1 MQTHYHLQRPSL
13 FRIVARQSLLRDGGQ
28 RAVKVAVT
36 VVRVMQV
43 TVDEIIDVISMR
55 DGHVATPFAML
66 MRRVMSSAPMCRRA
80 VRRVGRGDIDP
91 MLIDRIAVLMVK
103 VAIVQIVHV
112 SVVEHGRVAATLTMH
127 MRMIGML

>member
-1 MQTHYHLQRPSL
+1 
-13 FRIVARQSLLRDGGQ
+13 
-28 RAVKVAVT
+28 VKVAVT

-43 TVDEIIDVISMR
+43 TVDEIVDVVSMG

-66 MRRVMSSAPMCRRA
+66 MRRVMSPAPMCRGA

-103 VAIVQIVHV
+103 VAIV
-112 SVVEHGRVAATLTMH
+112 
-127 MRMIGML
+127 